1 MNAYLFIEW
10 MKITVVGFLGLSGYI
25 FEHLLRSCSHPD
37 TLCFILK
44 LLPVSRHVSLCVLT
58 SSMSKSAANESLK
71 GRGEAVCACTTLCAN
86 ISKASQC

>member
-1 MNAYLFIEW
+1 MSFGPCESRPVKTQLKKKKNHERIFIHRVDENHCRR
-10 MKITVVGFLGLSGYI
+10 FLGLSGYI

-58 SSMSKSAANESLK
+58 SSMSKSAA
-71 GRGEAVCACTTLCAN
+71 VIC
-86 ISKASQC
+86 

>member
-1 MNAYLFIEW
+1 MSFGPCESRPVKTQLKKKKNHERIFIHRVDENHCR
-10 MKITVVGFLGLSGYI
+10 FLGLSGYI

-58 SSMSKSAANESLK
+58 SSMSKSAA
-71 GRGEAVCACTTLCAN
+71 VIC
-86 ISKASQC
+86 